1 MLEGFLTVFVGV
13 LLANIIWSF
22 FKKNSDDERTDEYD
36 E

>member
-22 FKKNSDDERTDEYD
+22 FKKKPDNDYKEED
-36 E
+36 